1 MINIVN
7 CHKNKSEV
15 RPCFTVSVRDG
26 VCSNQSCTW
35 NEDRAKGN
43 CLYVGRAIL
52 TEDIRYRIYIKGK
65 QGVGG
70 NVYVLES
77 DNELDVIRQVCEYCD
92 IEENC
97 DRFVRLVNI
106 ETLKKIVIELG
117 GMRTLKNEKV

>member
-1 MINIVN
+1 MINVVN

-43 CLYVGRAIL
+43 CLYAGRVIL

-65 QGVGG
+65 R
-70 NVYVLES
+70 LES
-77 DNELDVIRQVCEYCD
+77 DNELDVICQACEYCD
-92 IEENC
+92 IKENC
-97 DRFVRLVNI
+97 DRLVSVANKYWGI
-106 ETLKKIVIELG
+106 KE
-117 GMRTLKNEKV
+117 